1 MPHSGC
7 VLKYFANLLI
17 DRCLRTCMELSQNTP
32 LTLPPA
38 KTPRLKP
45 PRFHWG
51 GHLQTILA
59 SKYSRLPFPKPQWQ
73 RERWEWPEEKI
84 GDGGDFCDA
93 DWLHPA
99 QRSEHTPVLVLF
111 HGLEGS
117 SSSHYAQ
124 SIGAFFQ
131 AKGWRVVVPHFR
143 GCSGEPNRL
152 LRAYHSGDAAE
163 IGRMMAR
170 VHDSYPAAPLYAVGV
185 SLGGN
190 ALLCYLSD
198 LSEQR
203 LAHHR
208 PNSHNASLVNLPLK
222 AAASVCAPLDLARCD
237 AALSRGFSKVYTHM
251 FLRTLHTKARE
262 KQRHFPQAC
271 NWDRVLNS
279 KDLFE
284 FDEFFTAPVHGYHN
298 AQDYYT
304 RASAK
309 TRLLTIKL
317 PTLLLNPKNDPFV
330 PSDVLHN
337 LNVSNA
343 VQIEQPEH
351 GGHVGFAMRGGALG
365 VGELSWLPQRLYD
378 WFLTVH
384 PSKTAS

>member
-1 MPHSGC
+1 MISSQTTPALPHP
-7 VLKYFANLLI
+7 K
-17 DRCLRTCMELSQNTP
+17 
-32 LTLPPA
+32 A
-38 KTPRLKP
+38 KPLKP
-45 PRFHWG
+45 PRLHWG

-59 SKYSRLPFPKPQWQ
+59 SKYSRLPLPKPAWQ
-73 RERWEWPEEKI
+73 RERWEWPEENM

-93 DWLHPA
+93 DWLHPDKISA
-99 QRSEHTPVLVLF
+99 HTPILVLF
-111 HGLEGS
+111 HGLEGN

-131 AKGWRVVVPHFR
+131 TKGWRVVVPHFR

-163 IGRMMAR
+163 IGRMMAK
-170 VHDSYPAAPLYAVGV
+170 VQALHPAAPLYAAGV

-203 LAHHR
+203 IAHNNPAAAKIHL
-208 PNSHNASLVNLPLK
+208 H
-222 AAASVCAPLDLARCD
+222 AAASICAPLDLARCD
-237 AALSRGFSKVYTHM
+237 AALSRGFSKIYTLM
-251 FLRTLHTKARE
+251 FLRTLHAKARE
-262 KQRHFPQAC
+262 KQRRFPQAC

-298 AQDYYT
+298 ADDYYT

-309 TRLLTIKL
+309 YRLATIQL

-330 PSDVLHN
+330 PRDVLQD
-337 LNVSNA
+337 LKVSSA
-343 VQIEQPEH
+343 ITVDQPDQ
-351 GGHVGFAMRGGALG
+351 GGHVGFAVRGGALG
-365 VGELSWLPQRLYD
+365 VGELSWLPQRLYS
-378 WFLTVH
+378 WFLDTH
-384 PSKTAS
+384 PPSHPF